1 MENQSR
7 DIAKPELIHKLE
19 GCTDEVNGAVVIPGK
34 RKFSEQFPSCYLI

>member
-34 RKFSEQFPSCYLI
+34 EKSFLNNFPHAI